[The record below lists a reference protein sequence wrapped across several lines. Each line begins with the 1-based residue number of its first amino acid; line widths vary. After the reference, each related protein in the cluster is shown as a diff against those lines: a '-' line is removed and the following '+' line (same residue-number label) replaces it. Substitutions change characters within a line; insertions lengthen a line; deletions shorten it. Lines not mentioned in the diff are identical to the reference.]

1 MKMSGG
7 ESRTV
12 LVTGGAGFI
21 GSHLISA
28 LVVRFP
34 HWRIINVDNLQYC
47 SSLKNLSSVEDCSR
61 YSFIPGDVCDPL
73 FLKHLFATEKID
85 IVFHCAA
92 ETHVENS
99 FLCPS
104 RFMRVN
110 ADGTGVLIRAA
121 FEARVQRF
129 IYISTDEVYGD
140 SLEQPFDELSPK
152 RPTNPYSSSKAV
164 AENIVMSYWM
174 KHKVSVLRLHLLYL

>member
-7 ESRTV
+7 ECRTV

-61 YSFIPGDVCDPL
+61 YSFIP
-73 FLKHLFATEKID
+73 
-85 IVFHCAA
+85 
-92 ETHVENS
+92 
-99 FLCPS
+99 
-104 RFMRVN
+104 
-110 ADGTGVLIRAA
+110 VLTPDHR
-121 FEARVQRF
+121 
-129 IYISTDEVYGD
+129 
-140 SLEQPFDELSPK
+140 
-152 RPTNPYSSSKAV
+152 
-164 AENIVMSYWM
+164 
-174 KHKVSVLRLHLLYL
+174 